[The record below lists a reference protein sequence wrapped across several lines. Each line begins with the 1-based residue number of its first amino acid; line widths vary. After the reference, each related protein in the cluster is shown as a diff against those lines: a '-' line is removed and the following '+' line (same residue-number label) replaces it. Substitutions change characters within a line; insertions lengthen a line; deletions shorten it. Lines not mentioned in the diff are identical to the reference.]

1 MCLSLSADILRVLMA
16 PDSAQLT
23 ASACQCC
30 VLRAAWRV
38 RGSLHNATH
47 DTMVRV
53 RPDGRPTVHAAVK
66 KAVESL
72 DAICFSVPRTQVRG
86 LAAELRC
93 VPAARATKS
102 NDFPNSFHHV
112 LQFYY
117 RGPCTTEATLSLSC
131 HFWPIG
137 IYSCILA
144 LRTIPRASDRAIQAP
159 DCRST
164 QLRAVS

>member
-72 DAICFSVPRTQVRG
+72 DAICFSVPRCCAYAGPRSQPSCGASPQLELLNLMTFRILSITCSSFITGGPVLPRRPSLY
-86 LAAELRC
+86 LAIFGPLAYTAVSWHCARSRE
-93 VPAARATKS
+93 RAT
-102 NDFPNSFHHV
+102 
-112 LQFYY
+112 
-117 RGPCTTEATLSLSC
+117 
-131 HFWPIG
+131 
-137 IYSCILA
+137 
-144 LRTIPRASDRAIQAP
+144 AP
-159 DCRST
+159 YKRLVADLHS
-164 QLRAVS
+164 